1 MFPYCETDTKT
12 QKSSSP
18 QHSVFERLSPSVMFP
33 LQLKILIRKRT
44 KSNFL
49 FLSLQIFPQA
59 CVVHT
64 QCIRNAI
71 VLLQVR
77 YANLS
82 RWNPGFSFFLDRA
95 RASSKCCA
103 FLKWDTKCLGCAV
116 YSSNAGLPNSNLSWA
131 TLHLTFSHDK
141 WLNIL
146 EINTICRVATTI

>member
-1 MFPYCETDTKT
+1 MRQI
-12 QKSSSP
+12 QKLKRVHLHSILFLKGCPHLLCFLCSSR
-18 QHSVFERLSPSVMFP
+18 FF
-33 LQLKILIRKRT
+33 KRKRT